1 MYFMYDL
8 FGVLVGYIFVADSFH
23 TFRGFVVK
31 GLNIMYVTFIHRY
44 IHTIYKII
52 HRYKY

>member
-31 GLNIMYVTFIHRY
+31 GLNIMYVTFPKECVVREL
-44 IHTIYKII
+44 TML
-52 HRYKY
+52 